1 MITDLPCIISGDVFA
16 VLDPHKININCK
28 DQEGDPL
35 TGTEI
40 SVAALCSSSSLSS
53 CYNGLFGFKVPLSH
67 YPNTI
72 FRFPLRSSPAN
83 SKLSKTA
90 YSSEKVFQ
98 NLFLSLKEEASMLL
112 LFLNHITNISLYNY
126 DQRSGKP
133 KLLLDIYMDTNRIPQ
148 LQAERKKC
156 IELAKKWKERQ
167 NTLIQLYSLSINI
180 ITAFKDESSTT
191 KSSYLILNSVGT
203 SDKEINE
210 KAEQLQVIP
219 WVGIAAPCSFSTLVE
234 NCEMSVSGNKI
245 NVNSSLT
252 YKLSEIDWQY
262 IDPVVSG
269 HAFCFLPLP
278 NPTGLPVS
286 INGYFSIA
294 DNRCSIKWPT
304 HDEHGKGADFN
315 KELVTKMVSYAYAMM
330 ITCRCQLVSYVNTPS
345 YLSTELSDAYS
356 IWPLM
361 SQVKNHPIWSCLVE
375 PVVRL
380 IAEQKVVW
388 TAAGGGKWVKF
399 SGAYYQ
405 PKDLSIPNAVIDLL
419 LEIGEPFVVLPEIVF
434 ESIATVD
441 GLACIVESRKVTPN
455 LLRQLL
461 KQFQYIPVHQAECI
475 DVLSFIL
482 SDFND
487 YSNSDCLLGMN
498 IIPVMNKKAS
508 PKKLSRQHGD
518 KMLYILPN
526 NDYISFLPSI
536 SNRIIANNLP
546 DEVTIKLTRLSQIA
560 NVNIKF
566 ANDEIVCKELLPLSL
581 QQWQGSLNDHFSWY
595 PDQGNHPSLKWIF
608 NLWKWLANV
617 DLDLKV
623 VWNYAIVPQER
634 LSSSEHWIKVVNLLS
649 LSKCH
654 ETSLA
659 LSTVCLEMDSKI
671 ADLLKDLGVI
681 IIIKS
686 AGVFQSSGLY
696 DKVLD
701 LTPQNII
708 TLLTN
713 NRHSFRI
720 GKMQRWRV
728 NDKQM
733 FFQYLS
739 FAGSTLALSN
749 AEVKL
754 VKELPIFRADVSRQ
768 NYATLC
774 NCRFF
779 IVQKP
784 FGLRIDAVNVTYP
797 DNVFY
802 CSVEEIDFL
811 RALRC
816 IEITFYDY
824 CVNYYFP
831 FCAKQNAIQTKKN
844 YQWIL
849 SCASLW
855 CGSLTKQLKSIRI
868 VATANTQRM
877 VKASDLYDPE
887 EPAISQLFNDNE
899 DELPSQ
905 EYQRYLPQLRNLGLI
920 TWNMVIRNSQ
930 MYEQLLVNRAQSV
943 EVVLYRNGTDFTM
956 NRSLVVVTCLVDYF
970 TKYDTHMSSAFVNNI
985 KSVKFLFCTS
995 KPVPGY
1001 PAGLKW
1007 DGLNGSNSVFSP
1019 NELFCRENSLLVGG
1033 NSKVLSGKY
1042 LKFTSCKKFQDLFK
1056 VPDIITVI
1064 DQLNLLVSCDKP
1076 TGTFPTSVCAIYDY
1090 FNDNLDHFKVHCER
1104 LNSRWIWVGN
1114 QKCFED
1120 ISKFAMHPFSGK
1132 QLEPFCYAITQVPQ
1146 LLKYERLFSIYGIPN
1161 AFPKDTML
1169 NVISQLQ
1176 KCTNKLST
1184 SYLDLVL
1191 SILDWVHESNRE
1203 SGEIPPNILVPTN
1216 NCQLLPPSKCI
1227 IDDRGWSQSSHGRK
1241 KVVSGYSFTH
1251 RRLPL
1256 ETATFLGVKLL
1267 SQHLLPSI
1275 KLEYTHTGPHQ
1286 SITGRIK
1293 EALEDYDQDIDV
1305 FKEMIQNAEDA
1316 GASEIKFVIDWR
1328 NHPTEH
1334 LLTREMEAWQGPAL
1348 LVYNNAVFS
1357 DEDFA
1362 NICEIAGASKKVDPT
1377 KIGRF
1382 GVGFCSVYHITDVPS
1397 FVSRNYYTVFDPNL
1411 LYLKGRV
1418 TSSNPGIKID
1428 FKVNKAENMKEFKDQ
1443 FSPFCDIFQCNV
1455 FGSSK
1460 NYDGTLFRFPFRTSQ
1475 GAKQSK
1481 IKQESYS
1488 KERIDKLI
1496 KMFCNKAKTMM
1507 MFLHKINSISLFE
1520 IKHQRNMKCLLQVTK
1535 EPVIPEVNV
1544 SLVQKFKDCFHTGL
1558 AEAAVPSC
1566 QVRGFSIMSNKSKE
1580 SWIVSS
1586 CLGDGKSLKIAF
1598 SSNEEKGLCPLGEIA
1613 VKLDPVLL
1621 SPCPI
1626 SSNLY
1631 CFMPVPIK
1639 SNFNFLIN
1647 GYFDITRDR
1656 RSLRKDEHG
1665 NLTEWNTA
1673 LIQDTIG
1680 LCFLQI
1686 LQNLDLTK
1694 AMQANVNKCLE
1705 AYYSIWPHKVDKH
1718 GSDYNQ
1724 LLYNSIKKLLLKTDA
1739 KLLWSYDKWV
1749 CPKIARVYSNIPKLP
1764 DDRKNE
1770 VITLLLKYGFPM
1782 VDIPL
1787 HVKELLPPNCN
1798 TITYEEFCTDI
1809 LFKNLRKVENTDVR
1823 NNQVIQLIKY
1833 CTSILGWEYP
1843 LITANECIPTKP
1855 NGTLK
1860 KPKDL
1865 VDPNSSLA
1873 KLYSDEDECFPLE
1886 IFCEESIITSLRR
1899 LGMKFYSL
1907 TEEQLKERASTVS
1920 TLSVHNAYN
1929 RSEEIVKYIIF
1940 NCNNSFFKIPKEL
1953 SEIKFLPVMKCPG
1966 EITLPWF
1973 GGAVLFEAPSKI
1985 YSKIYQNVLFT
1996 VEPICDSAENI
2007 QILEILRQ
2015 NKLPSMEIILKHFK
2029 YLIYHWLDNKDNN
2042 GATNKLIRESCR
2054 TVYEYLQRSNA
2065 IAAYDQNEEEFQQLK
2080 NEISSLPFVWHNNQ
2094 FLSADNV
2101 VLKWKY
2107 VTYSDYLC
2115 ELSKDAENMRFEQM
2129 FRLLGIMEY
2138 PTISQCISILQRL
2151 HKEMR
2156 DDPLSPE
2163 AIECCW
2169 GIAKYLVS
2177 DIPKDSDNDKFLQH
2191 LYLPDEC
2198 CIMRHISNLAYKESI
2213 DHSSLDSSG
2222 LLESHFREN
2231 AHWLHQN
2238 FSGSIAKS
2246 LGIPTALESILGT
2259 IIDNSFLCGSEYGQH
2274 EDLCDRI
2281 NSLLDKYPNDSA
2293 IFKEFIQNAEDAGAS
2308 QIAFIIDQREFSAE
2322 DGELFSD
2329 SENWSKLHKLPSLL
2343 VYNNKTMTEDDLI
2356 GITKL
2361 GQGNKRDSLESI
2373 GRFGVGFNVAYHITD
2388 CPMFVSYGPGG
2399 KPENFCVLDPTCEY
2413 APKATERAPG
2423 QRWRFSDHKRYVEQF
2438 SKQLEPFLNTNKFHD
2453 EFQKLSNSWT
2463 LELDE
2468 GCVVFR
2474 LPLTKSDPNLSASKL
2489 LPNSQI
2495 SLHKL
2500 QDLLDSLAKDA
2511 HKLPLFINN
2520 LKCISAFEIS
2530 KNGECSH
2537 YFTTTVTMDPESA
2550 TSQDNFSE
2558 CVQCELSKMKN
2569 LEFED
2574 VEFHTV
2580 LYQKHIETTMTIQ
2593 KQEDIQGLAKKDEGK
2608 TVEDWL
2614 ISEQFGSEEMH
2625 REILEAGI
2633 SAGLV
2638 PIGGVAIN
2646 VSSPKQL
2653 DSCYS
2658 IFCSL
2663 PLPLESYV
2671 PFHVNGHFWVDD
2683 SRKHLEKGAAGNP
2696 LSQWNKSLTATVIS
2710 FAYFSAIDRCRK
2722 YINCREDDTRSW
2734 YYPLLPRDCLSN
2746 KSSMLHSFELT
2757 KFVYARIV
2765 ETECKLFQKKQ
2776 KLEHVSKK
2784 TPKWMPIQEAFFLS
2798 NEYKADEKLSDVII
2812 TFKISLTNAP
2822 FHVYNLAKKY
2832 NQVSVKCPGLITP
2845 NYMISFL
2852 KSIQDVKKFEGFI
2865 KSDIQLLLNY
2875 CLLVSKEYDDALEP
2889 KKEGEASNDKDEHIK
2904 KINALTELFQG
2915 LPLLMTTDGQLR
2927 KFNCQAPV
2935 YHYCYAQFFM
2945 HKSEDF
2951 IDERLEECKLDI
2963 LEECK
2968 FIKDPDITYLAINT
2982 LVPNSDMSL
2991 SLENVE
2997 DIQNFWNC
3005 LHHITLDMKIK
3016 EETLQ
3021 KIYNAFENKPIIL
3034 GSDNMLYPLSRGKM
3048 VIRNTNHASCTIMI
3062 KLGYPTL
3069 SIEHELA
3076 TLLAYFVT
3084 SPKIGDD
3091 VMLCIHLHKKD
3102 FEEFDAACFSELQ
3115 KDLLQ
3120 FVHTLSSSSCVKRY
3134 ISAVR
3139 KLPIFKTFDENFE
3152 AIGKH
3157 SILLPQDYE
3166 EIPFNG
3172 FDKII
3177 NHQILI
3183 PQGAYSQIYEHLHL
3197 NSPVLSDF
3205 YTKFIF
3211 KHFTCMNEEN
3221 VFEHLEFLRKKHCIT
3236 KDSPLSVSLSTVPF
3250 MKEKIV
3256 SEYYDPEIQVFNTFL
3271 DCELFPYPP
3280 WAGKKTWLPILRILG
3295 LQVIL
3300 SGQKLIEFA
3309 RIVNQASDEASNIS
3323 TVVDKAKVL
3332 LTAIDNRLC
3341 NKNLL
3346 NPWDFCEEISD
3357 IKFIPTFLDNRL
3369 KILLQKFTKENIDEY
3384 FECKFIPF
3392 KGAIIPHHQDV
3403 NYHQISFTT
3412 NKVIDWSLEN
3422 LQCNKEYQDSIAKKL
3437 HISVQP
3443 SCATVVDN
3451 LLALA
3456 NLVASVSTQ
3465 SAHSFFQ
3472 RSQSVDDLQELFEA
3486 HYQFLEKHCSDNSD
3500 DVLRLKSNKIVLVRK
3515 EESKTFLVVQCTRLV
3530 KFMAIKQDFSP
3541 YLFKMPIYFS
3551 KYIRLIKMFEIQ
3563 EQPTSIHFAKI
3574 LKALYFQFNQ
3584 SNTPLKQSHLCLTQA
3599 KVALTQLLELLNE
3612 ENIDQ
3617 IEKVYYI
3624 LDEDDNLHPHR
3635 ELVYNDAPW
3644 YRSRLKDG
3652 FYHFMKEPMQ
3662 DKKQRFSLPKCL
3674 EIPLLSSLVTE
3685 KISDCIFLKDN
3696 ECVDERL
3703 ARQSSDQSKG
3713 CKYVMSLKS
3722 IITSKQFKNGLR
3734 RIIHHQTGYAPTQ
3747 KDETTISK
3755 LDKLEFKCYHNIETV
3770 LEDINTNNVISNIP
3784 EKVYCAIHDKDKMC
3798 IAPHIYEGVN
3808 PNDPRAPN
3816 LDEVVNEISLK
3827 LNSYLSNMIHNGL
3840 HIVQMLKSDKPD
3852 SIEKRLELLHV
3863 KHYNEGMHSSTIVG
3877 DLLKEVPDDSDQVV
3891 FENFDIKE
3899 QVIYWNSTGN
3909 GILAIIQ
3916 SINAEKDT
3924 DDNTSTSIT
3933 VTINDSNDTEV
3944 STLFCI
3950 SKLLHPSQI
3959 QSLNLDGQE
3968 TEQTISS
3975 DLLLYDI
3982 PHKSEAK
3989 AKAWIIK
3996 TVKYCCDDLSPKQ
4009 RYVILKRLKFY
4020 SHYYL
4025 AICNETAQHIYDVII
4040 NVLEGAINDTE
4051 SLLKRLDDSLQDED
4065 QDASQHVAAELF
4077 INAFSQSRFNLPFI
4091 QPHHSTHGYYQV
4103 SSGGFRRN
4111 PTAATAATA
4120 TGIQFSPWSPLPVAE
4135 ERPQV
4140 NLQEAQ
4146 IWYHQA
4152 SAQYKACKDLI
4163 KYNTTSNMPGGF
4175 KCQHCALVC
4184 FLSHEIVDLYL
4195 KALCYAVVGYNNNLR
4210 SVDNILTFYKEL
4222 KKSLQCL
4229 SLDIEQYV
4237 HQVCEYDRST
4247 RFPDS
4252 HVPSEPPCCVYDETD
4267 AYCAFTAA
4275 QKVFECVSEKLS
4287 AAESPETITFHSTPP
4302 KQGNLFVILG
4312 ICLLT
4317 SIYMYTYTYV
4327 RNTLCGQIKGFCWA
4341 IYLKLPCYQGNV

>member
-1 MITDLPCIISGDVFA
+1 MHVLITDLPCIISGDVFA

-28 DQEGDPL
+28 DQEGDSL

-40 SVAALCSSSSLSS
+40 SVTDLCSSSSLSS
-53 CYNGLFGFKVPLSH
+53 CYNGLFGFKVPLDY

-72 FRFPLRSSPAN
+72 FRFPLRSLLAN

-133 KLLLDIYMDTNRIPQ
+133 KLLLDISMDTNRIPQ
-148 LQAERKKC
+148 VQAERKKC
-156 IELAKKWKERQ
+156 IELAKKWKDLQ
-167 NTLIQLYSLSINI
+167 DTVIHLYSISINVMN
-180 ITAFKDESSTT
+180 AFKDESFTT
-191 KSSYLILNSVGT
+191 NSSYLILNSVGT

-210 KAEQLQVIP
+210 KAKELQVIP
-219 WVGIAAPCSFSTLVE
+219 WVGIAAPCSFSTIVE
-234 NCEMSVSGNKI
+234 NCEMNVSGNKI
-245 NVNSSLT
+245 NVKSLLRLR
-252 YKLSEIDWQY
+252 LSEVNWQY
-262 IDPVVSG
+262 IDPVISG

-286 INGYFSIA
+286 LNGYFSIA
-294 DNRCSIKWPT
+294 DNRRSIKWPT

-315 KELVTKMVSYAYAMM
+315 KELVLKMVSYAYATM
-330 ITCRCQLVSYVNTPS
+330 IACKCQLVSYVNTPS

-356 IWPLM
+356 IWPLI
-361 SQVKNHPIWSCLVE
+361 SQVKNHPIWSYLVE

-380 IAEQKVVW
+380 IAEKKVVW

-399 SGAYYQ
+399 SEAYYQ
-405 PKDLSIPNAVIDLL
+405 PRDLSIPNAVIDLL
-419 LEIGEPFVVLPEIVF
+419 LAIGEPFVVLPKVVF
-434 ESIATVD
+434 ESISTVRS
-441 GLACIVESRKVTPN
+441 LAYIIESRKVTPD

-475 DVLSFIL
+475 AILSFIL

-498 IIPVMNKKAS
+498 IIPLMNKNAS
-508 PKKLSRQHGD
+508 PEKLFKWHGD

-526 NDYISFLPSI
+526 NEYISFLPGI
-536 SNRIIANNLP
+536 SNHIIASNLP
-546 DEVTIKLTRLSQIA
+546 DEVTIKLTRLSQVA
-560 NVNIKF
+560 NVNIKV
-566 ANDEIVCKELLPLSL
+566 ANDEVVCKELLPLSL
-581 QQWQGSLNDHFSWY
+581 QQWQGGLNDRFSWY
-595 PDQGNHPSLKWIF
+595 PGQRNHPPLKWIF
-608 NLWKWLANV
+608 NLWKWLATV
-617 DLDLKV
+617 DLNLKI
-623 VWNYAIVPQER
+623 VWNHAIVPQER

-654 ETSLA
+654 RTSLT
-659 LSTVCLEMDSKI
+659 LDTVNSGTDSKV

-686 AGVFQSSGLY
+686 AGAFQNSGLY
-696 DKVLD
+696 NNLLD
-701 LTPQNII
+701 LSPQNII
-708 TLLTN
+708 TLFAN
-713 NRHSFRI
+713 NRQSFKI

-739 FAGSTLALSN
+739 SAGFTRALSN

-754 VKELPIFRADVSRQ
+754 VKELPIFRAGVSKQ
-768 NYATLC
+768 NYTTLC
-774 NCRFF
+774 NCHFF

-802 CSVEEIDFL
+802 CTVEETAFL

-816 IEITFYDY
+816 FEIMFYDY

-831 FCAKQNAIQTKKN
+831 FCAKQNAMQTKKN

-849 SCASLW
+849 SCKSLW
-855 CGSLTKQLKSIRI
+855 CGNLIKQLKSIRI
-868 VATANTQRM
+868 VAATHTQRM

-887 EPAISQLFNDNE
+887 EPAISQLFDDNE

-930 MYEQLLVNRAQSV
+930 MYEHLLINRAQSV
-943 EVVLYRNGTDFTM
+943 KAVLYRNGTDFTM
-956 NRSLVVVTCLVDYF
+956 NRSLVVATCLVDYF
-970 TKYDTHMSSAFVNNI
+970 TKYDADVSPAFMNNI
-985 KSVKFLFCTS
+985 KSVKFLFCAS
-995 KPVPGY
+995 KPVPAY
-1001 PAGLKW
+1001 PTRLKW
-1007 DGLNGSNSVFSP
+1007 DGSNGSNNVFSP
-1019 NELFCRENSLLVGG
+1019 NELFCCENGLLVGG

-1056 VPDIITVI
+1056 TLDIVTVI
-1064 DQLNLLVSCDKP
+1064 DQLNLLISCNEQNS
-1076 TGTFPTSVCAIYDY
+1076 TLPTSVYAIYGY
-1090 FNDNLDHFKVHCER
+1090 FNDNLNHFKVHCKR

-1120 ISKFAMHPFSGK
+1120 VSKFAMYPFYGK

-1169 NVISQLQ
+1169 NVISQLK
-1176 KCTNKLST
+1176 KCTNQLST

-1203 SGEIPPNILVPTN
+1203 SGEIPPNILIPTN
-1216 NCQLLPPSKCI
+1216 DCQLLPPNKCI
-1227 IDDRGWSQSSHGRK
+1227 IDDRGWSQSCHEHK

-1256 ETATFLGVKLL
+1256 ETATFLGIKLL
-1267 SQHLLPSI
+1267 SQYLLPSI
-1275 KLEYTHTGPHQ
+1275 KLEYTHTGPRQ

-1357 DEDFA
+1357 DDDFA
-1362 NICEIAGASKKVDPT
+1362 NICEIAAASKKIDPT

-1397 FVSRNYYTVFDPNL
+1397 FVSRNYYTIFDPNL
-1411 LYLKGRV
+1411 LYLEGRV
-1418 TSSNPGIKID
+1418 TSSNPGIRID
-1428 FKVNKAENMKEFKDQ
+1428 FKTNKTESMKEFKDQ

-1475 GAKQSK
+1475 GAKRSK

-1496 KMFCNKAKTMM
+1496 KTFCKKAKTMM
-1507 MFLHKINSISLFE
+1507 MFLHKLNSISLFE
-1520 IKHQRNMKCLLQVTK
+1520 IKHQRDMECLLQVTK
-1535 EPVIPEVNV
+1535 EPLVNV
-1544 SLVQKFKDCFHTGL
+1544 SLVQKFKDSFQTGL
-1558 AEAAVPSC
+1558 AVTTVPSC
-1566 QVRGFSIMSNKSKE
+1566 QVRRFSITSNKSKE
-1580 SWIVSS
+1580 PWIVSS
-1586 CLGDGKSLKIAF
+1586 CIGDGKSLKIAL

-1613 VKLDPVLL
+1613 VKLDPLLL

-1665 NLTEWNTA
+1665 NLTEWNSA

-1694 AMQANVNKCLE
+1694 AMEADVNKCLE

-1724 LLYNSIKKLLLKTDA
+1724 LLYNSIKELLLETDT

-1749 CPKIARVYSNIPKLP
+1749 CPKIACVYSNYPKLP

-1770 VITLLLKYGFPM
+1770 IISLLLKYGFPM
-1782 VDIPL
+1782 VDIPS
-1787 HVKELLPPNCN
+1787 HVKELLSPIYN
-1798 TITYEEFCTDI
+1798 TVTYEKFCTDI
-1809 LFKNLRKVENTDVR
+1809 LFKNLTKIDDIDVR
-1823 NNQVIQLIKY
+1823 NNQVIQLIKC
-1833 CTSILGWEYP
+1833 CTSILGWEYR

-1865 VDPNSSLA
+1865 VDPSCLLA
-1873 KLYSDEDECFPLE
+1873 KLYSDEDECFPQE
-1886 IFCEESIITSLRR
+1886 IFCEESIIASLRR
-1899 LGMKFYSL
+1899 LGMIFYSL
-1907 TEEQLKERASTVS
+1907 TKEQLKKRASTVS
-1920 TLSVHNAYN
+1920 TLSVDIAYN

-1940 NCNNSFFKIPKEL
+1940 NYNSSLLKIPKEL
-1953 SEIKFLPVMKCPG
+1953 NEIKFLPVMKCPN

-1973 GGAVLFEAPSKI
+1973 GAASLFEAPSKI

-1996 VEPICDSAENI
+1996 KEPIYDSAENI
-2007 QILEILRQ
+2007 RILEILQ
-2015 NKLPSMEIILKHFK
+2015 QTKKIPSMDTILKHFK
-2029 YLIYHWLDNKDNN
+2029 CLICHWLDNKINN
-2042 GATNKLIRESCR
+2042 EATNKLIGESCR
-2054 TVYEYLQRSNA
+2054 AVYECLQRSNA
-2065 IAAYDQNEEEFQQLK
+2065 IAAYDQNEEEFHQLK
-2080 NEISSLPFVWHNNQ
+2080 KEIGSLPFVWHNNQ
-2094 FLSADNV
+2094 FFSAENV

-2107 VTYSDYLC
+2107 VTYSNYLC

-2151 HKEMR
+2151 HDEMS
-2156 DDPLSPE
+2156 DEPLSSE
-2163 AIECCW
+2163 TIECCW

-2177 DIPKDSDNDKFLQH
+2177 DIPKDSDNDKLLQG

-2213 DHSSLDSSG
+2213 DHSSLDNSG

-2231 AHWLHQN
+2231 AYWLHQN

-2259 IIDNSFLCGSEYGQH
+2259 IIDNNFLCGSEYGQY

-2329 SENWSKLHKLPSLL
+2329 SENWSRLHKLPSLL

-2399 KPENFCVLDPTCEY
+2399 NPENFCVLDPTCKY
-2413 APKATERAPG
+2413 APKANKRAPG
-2423 QRWRFSDHKRYVEQF
+2423 QRWSFSDHKKYVEQF
-2438 SKQLEPFLNTNKFHD
+2438 SKQLEPFLNTSKFHD

-2474 LPLTKSDPNLSASKL
+2474 LPLTKSDSNLSASKL

-2500 QDLLDSLAKDA
+2500 QDLLESLAKDA
-2511 HKLPLFINN
+2511 HKLPLFIKN

-2530 KNGECSH
+2530 KNGESSH

-2558 CVQCELSKMKN
+2558 GVQCEISKMKN
-2569 LEFED
+2569 SEFED
-2574 VEFHTV
+2574 IEFHPV
-2580 LYQKHIETTMTIQ
+2580 LYQKHIETTMVIQ
-2593 KQEDIQGLAKKDEGK
+2593 KQEDVQDPNKKDKEK

-2614 ISEQFGSEEMH
+2614 ISEQFGSEEMP

-2653 DSCYS
+2653 DSSCN

-2663 PLPLESYV
+2663 PLPLDSYV

-2683 SRKHLEKGAAGNP
+2683 SRKHLEKGAADNP
-2696 LSQWNKSLTATVIS
+2696 LSQWNESLTATVIS

-2722 YINCREDDTRSW
+2722 YINFRKGDTGTW
-2734 YYPLLPRDCLSN
+2734 YYPLFPGDCSSN

-2757 KFVYARIV
+2757 KFVYMCIIK
-2765 ETECKLFQKKQ
+2765 TGCKLFQKKQ
-2776 KLEHVSKK
+2776 KSEHVSKK
-2784 TPKWMPIQEAFFLS
+2784 TPEWMPIQEAFFLS
-2798 NEYKADEKLSDVII
+2798 NKYEADEKLSEVII

-2822 FHVYNLAKKY
+2822 IYIYYLAKKY
-2832 NQVSVKCPGLITP
+2832 NPVSGKYPGLITL
-2845 NYMISFL
+2845 NYMIRFL
-2852 KSIQDVKKFEGFI
+2852 RSLQDVKKFEAFI
-2865 KSDIQLLLNY
+2865 KKDIQRLLNY
-2875 CLLVSKEYDDALEP
+2875 CLLISNEYDDMLEL
-2889 KKEGEASNDKDEHIK
+2889 KKEDEDKSYEEKCIK
-2904 KINALTELFQG
+2904 KINALTELFQD
-2915 LPLLMTTDGQLR
+2915 LPLLVTADDQLKR
-2927 KFNCQAPV
+2927 FDSQAPV
-2935 YHYCYAQFFM
+2935 YHYCYAQFFI

-2951 IDERLEECKLDI
+2951 IDERLEECELDI
-2963 LEECK
+2963 LERCA

-2982 LVPNSDMSL
+2982 LVPNNDIPL
-2991 SLENVE
+2991 SLESVE

-3005 LHHITLDMKIK
+3005 LHCITLDMKIT
-3016 EETLQ
+3016 EEISQ
-3021 KIYNAFENKPIIL
+3021 KIKYAFQKKPIIL
-3034 GSDNMLYPLSRGKM
+3034 GSDNMLYPLSKRKM
-3048 VIRNTNHASCTIMI
+3048 VIRNKDHASCKIMI

-3069 SIEHELA
+3069 NIEHEIA
-3076 TLLAYFVT
+3076 ALLANFVT
-3084 SPKIGDD
+3084 SPDIGDD
-3091 VMLCIHLHKKD
+3091 AMLCIHLHKKN

-3115 KDLLQ
+3115 EDLLQ
-3120 FVHTLSSSSCVKRY
+3120 FVHVLSSSSCIGEY
-3134 ISAVR
+3134 ISSVK
-3139 KLPIFKTFDENFE
+3139 KLPIFKTFNKNFE
-3152 AIGKH
+3152 AIGEH

-3166 EIPFNG
+3166 EIPFDG

-3177 NHQILI
+3177 NQQILI

-3197 NSPVLSDF
+3197 NSPALSDF
-3205 YTKFIF
+3205 YTQFIF
-3211 KHFTCMNEEN
+3211 EHFICMNEDD
-3221 VFEHLEFLRKKHCIT
+3221 VFKHLEFLRQKQYIT
-3236 KDSPLSVSLSTVPF
+3236 TDSPLSLSLATVPF
-3250 MKEKIV
+3250 MKGKIV

-3271 DCELFPYPP
+3271 NHELFPYPP
-3280 WAGKKTWLPILRILG
+3280 WVGKKTWLPILRILG
-3295 LQVIL
+3295 LQVIV
-3300 SGQKLIEFA
+3300 SGEKLIEFA
-3309 RIVNQASDEASNIS
+3309 RIVNQASHEAPCINI
-3323 TVVDKAKVL
+3323 VVDKAKVL
-3332 LTAIDNRLC
+3332 LIAIGDRLC
-3341 NKNLL
+3341 DKYLL
-3346 NPWDFCEEISD
+3346 EPWDFCEEISD
-3357 IKFIPTFLDNRL
+3357 IEFIPIFVDQDL

-3384 FECKFIPF
+3384 FKCKFIPF

-3403 NYHQISFTT
+3403 NYHQISFTS

-3422 LQCNKEYQDSIAKKL
+3422 LQCNKHYQDVIAERL

-3451 LLALA
+3451 LLA
-3456 NLVASVSTQ
+3456 VSRMVTSVSTQ
-3465 SAHSFFQ
+3465 SGHSFNQ

-3486 HYQFLEKHCSDNSD
+3486 HYQFLEKYCSDNSD
-3500 DVLRLKSNKIVLVRK
+3500 DVLRLKSNKIVLIRK
-3515 EESKTFLVVQCTRLV
+3515 EEFTTFLVVQCTRLV
-3530 KFMAIKQDFSP
+3530 KFMPIKQDFSP
-3541 YLFKMPIYFS
+3541 YLFKIPNYFS
-3551 KYIRLIKMFEIQ
+3551 KYVRLIKMFEIQ

-3574 LKALYFQFNQ
+3574 LEALYLQF
-3584 SNTPLKQSHLCLTQA
+3584 SHSKLPLKKSHLCFTQA
-3599 KVALTQLLELLNE
+3599 KVASTQLLELLNE
-3612 ENIDQ
+3612 ESIDQ
-3617 IEKVYYI
+3617 NEEVYYL
-3624 LDEDDNLHPHR
+3624 LDEDDNLHPHK

-3652 FYHFMKEPMQ
+3652 FYHFMKEPVQ
-3662 DKKQRFSLPKCL
+3662 DKKERFSLPKCL
-3674 EIPLLSSLVTE
+3674 KIPFLSLLVRE
-3685 KISDCIFLKDN
+3685 KISECIFLGDN
-3696 ECVDERL
+3696 ECVHERL
-3703 ARQSSDQSKG
+3703 ARQSPDQSDG
-3713 CKYVMSLKS
+3713 CKYVISLKS
-3722 IITSKQFKNGLR
+3722 IIKSKQFKNGLR
-3734 RIIHHQTGYAPTQ
+3734 RIIHHQTGYAPNQ
-3747 KDETTISK
+3747 KDETAISK
-3755 LDKLEFKCYHNIETV
+3755 LDKLEFKCYYNLETV
-3770 LEDINTNNVISNIP
+3770 LEDINTNDVISDLP
-3784 EKVYCAIHDKDKMC
+3784 EKIYCAIHDKDKMC
-3798 IAPHIYEGVN
+3798 IAPHICESVN
-3808 PNDPRAPN
+3808 PNDSHPPN

-3827 LNSYLSNMIHNGL
+3827 LNSYLNNMIHDGL

-3852 SIEKRLELLHV
+3852 SIEKRLDLLHV

-3877 DLLKEVPDDSDQVV
+3877 DLLKEVPDDSDWVM

-3899 QVIYWNSTGN
+3899 EVIYWNSTGN

-3916 SINAEKDT
+3916 SMNTDKDT
-3924 DDNTSTSIT
+3924 DDNFSTSIT
-3933 VTINDSNDTEV
+3933 VTINDNKDTEV
-3944 STLFCI
+3944 TTLFCI

-3959 QSLNLDGQE
+3959 QSLNLDGKQA
-3968 TEQTISS
+3968 EQAITS

-3982 PHKSEAK
+3982 PHKSEDEAI
-3989 AKAWIIK
+3989 AWITKI
-3996 TVKYCCDDLSPKQ
+3996 VKYCCYDLSSLKQ
-4009 RYVILKRLKFY
+4009 RCIILKRLKFY

-4025 AICNETAQHIYDVII
+4025 VICNEKAQHIYDVIK
-4040 NVLEGAINDTE
+4040 NVLEGAIYDTE
-4051 SLLKRLDDSLQDED
+4051 LLLQKLDDSIQDDD
-4065 QDASQHVAAELF
+4065 QDVSQQVAAELF
-4077 INAFSQSRFNLPFI
+4077 INAFSQSRLPFI
-4091 QPHHSTHGYYQV
+4091 QPHHSTLGYYQV

-4111 PTAATAATA
+4111 PTAAAAA
-4120 TGIQFSPWSPLPVAE
+4120 AAGIQFSPWRPFPVAE

-4152 SAQYKACKDLI
+4152 SAQYKACKHMI
-4163 KYNTTSNMPGGF
+4163 EYTTTSSMPGGF
-4175 KCQHCALVC
+4175 KCQHCTLVC
-4184 FLSHEIVDLYL
+4184 FLSHEIVDLCL
-4195 KALCYAVVGYNNNLR
+4195 KALCYAFVGYKNNLR
-4210 SVDNILTFYKEL
+4210 SADNILMFYKEL
-4222 KKSLQCL
+4222 KKSLQCP
-4229 SLDIEQYV
+4229 SLDIEQCV

-4247 RFPDS
+4247 RFPDA
-4252 HVPSEPPCCVYDETD
+4252 HVPSEPPCCVYNEID
-4267 AYCAFTAA
+4267 AYSAFNAA
-4275 QKVFECVSEKLS
+4275 EKVFECVREKLS
-4287 AAESPETITFHSTPP
+4287 TAESPGTINLYSTPP
-4302 KQGNLFVILG
+4302 KQGNFDVIMG
-4312 ICLLT
+4312 ICFA
-4317 SIYMYTYTYV
+4317 Y
-4327 RNTLCGQIKGFCWA
+4327 
-4341 IYLKLPCYQGNV
+4341 